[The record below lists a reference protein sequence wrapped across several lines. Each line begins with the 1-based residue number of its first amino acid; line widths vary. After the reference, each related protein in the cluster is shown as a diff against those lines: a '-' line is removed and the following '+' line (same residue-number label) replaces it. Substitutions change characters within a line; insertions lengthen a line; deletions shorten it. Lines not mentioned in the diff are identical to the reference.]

1 MTVPP
6 EPAPA
11 PMIEAGHL
19 IDPDSEV
26 RGVWIASVWNLDYPS
41 RPDLTADELRAEL
54 DGILSVMAENGLNT
68 LFFQVRPAAD
78 ALYDSDLFP
87 VSQALSTSGTLTFD
101 PLRYLVETARP
112 QNIRVFAWV
121 NPLRATLTGTDV
133 SALPDGH
140 PAKSHPDWTVAYAD
154 GRLYFNAGLPEVRQL
169 VTDGVREIV
178 TKYDVD
184 GVVFDDYF
192 YPYPANG
199 AEFED
204 GDAFRQYGGSFSDLG
219 DWRRDNINRLIESC
233 FETVHFIDPECL
245 FGVSPYGV
253 WQNSDGKNGGS
264 DTASFE
270 AYKSLFC
277 DAPAW
282 IEGGY
287 IDFLSPQIYWD
298 FETKQ
303 APFDTVLRWWNDRLD
318 GTNIKLWVS
327 HACYKYGEEDWSDP
341 TGQLCQQITY
351 ARSERAYYGSI
362 LYGYDELK
370 NNTRGAAEDTKEAFS
385 PEIIYSPTLSNGL
398 GVSVSSPVPGTELD
412 GASTYIMGLSDPYY
426 PLTVDGK
433 KVGRTKS
440 GYFSFTVTLER
451 GENTF
456 VFEQN
461 GKKYTYT
468 VWFGKKTSTVEE
480 TELSEADPDP
490 DPEEELT
497 VLDSLAVTWSYP
509 VTDIMTDEDI
519 LWVSCTA
526 PAGAEVTADIGGVV
540 TKLVPLTH
548 PSKDKTDDGWVY
560 ISYGANAKL
569 PEAPDGCLW
578 DCGPVRFAAS
588 HPDSA
593 EPLTRDGIRV
603 RTLGKDAGVPVTV
616 NADYTALKTSRQ
628 SSYYN
633 DYTVQSAGMTDEA
646 IAQRD
651 GFYLLRMGGY
661 IAEGDVTETV
671 RPRIDPESYDTVGL
685 PYPVPVP
692 GSEEDPEEEEK
703 TDGAE
708 DSPAETEAPE
718 TNPAESAPDEPSAD
732 GQSLNAEGTDG
743 TGKPDEEANPETE
756 PEKTADPETEPEA
769 GDKPADEAE
778 KAPAVITA
786 ALYDARLSPLPSVT
800 SGETINRGRVTEVL
814 FHLSV
819 PDNADGTPPARIM
832 PPYNG
837 SAEDGVFVLTFY
849 SADGERCALP
859 TVAEN
864 PLFDAVE
871 IIPLSDRVRY
881 VFSLKD
887 PMNFYGF
894 DLEYRGSGEA
904 VLMLRN
910 PIPVD
915 LTAERPLSGIR
926 LVLDAGHGGD
936 DPGAFGPMRAGAS
949 LDDTETPSLT
959 ESPAF
964 SNSEK
969 DLNLT
974 LTLAAAEKLR
984 ELGATVLLTR
994 EEDVTCDLLARA
1006 AWLEE
1011 VEPDL
1016 CISLHQN
1023 SIGYA
1028 TDITKVRG
1036 TLGLFCEAGGQL
1048 LADCVG
1054 RSVASSLYRNY
1065 RGTAWQALAVC
1076 RNPKFPSALIEV
1088 GFMTSVEEYE
1098 FMTSP
1103 RGVELGAKGV
1113 ADGVMRY
1120 FERMAGFAGE

>member
-1 MTVPP
+1 MLKKRRLPLPLLLILALCLPSLLFSSCRKKELPDMSMPP

-11 PMIEAGHL
+11 PMIEAGRL

-41 RPDLTADELRAEL
+41 RTDLSADELRAEL
-54 DGILSVMAENGLNT
+54 DAILSVLEGNGLNT
-68 LFFQVRPAAD
+68 IFFQVRPAAD

-87 VSQALSTSGTLTFD
+87 VSEALSTSGTLTFD

-112 QNIRVFAWV
+112 HNIRVFAWV

-133 SALPDGH
+133 SVLPDGH
-140 PAKSHPDWTVAYAD
+140 PAKEHPEWTVAYAD
-154 GRLYFNAGLPEVRQL
+154 GRLYFNAGLPEVRQF

-192 YPYPANG
+192 YPYPSGG
-199 AEFED
+199 ADFED
-204 GDAFRQYGGSFSDLG
+204 GDAFRQYGGDFTDVG

-233 FETVHFIDPECL
+233 HEVVRFIDPECL

-253 WQNSDGKNGGS
+253 WQNDDGKNGGS
-264 DTASFE
+264 ETRSFE
-270 AYKSLFC
+270 AYKSLYC
-277 DAPAW
+277 DATAW
-282 IEGGY
+282 IDGEY

-298 FETKQ
+298 FETSQ

-341 TGQLCQQITY
+341 AGQLCQQIAY
-351 ARSERAYYGSI
+351 ARSERSYYGSI

-370 NNTRGAAEDTKEAFS
+370 NNTRGASDDTKEAFS

-398 GVSVSSPVPGTELD
+398 GVSVSSPLPGTELD
-412 GASTYIMGLSDPYY
+412 GASTWVMGMSDPCY
-426 PLTVDGK
+426 PLTVNGK

-440 GYFSFTVTLER
+440 GAFSFTVTLEP

-456 VFEQN
+456 VFRQN

-468 VWFGKKTSTVEE
+468 LWFGKKTSSVEE
-480 TELSEADPDP
+480 TELSEADSDP

-497 VLDSLAVTWSYP
+497 VLDSLGVTWSYP
-509 VTDIMTDEDI
+509 TTDVMTDEDI

-526 PAGAEVTADIGGVV
+526 PAGAEVTADIGGIV
-540 TKLVPLTH
+540 TNLVPLTH
-548 PSKDKTDDGWVY
+548 PSKDKTEDGWVY

-569 PEAPDGCLW
+569 PAAPAGCLW
-578 DCGPVRFAAS
+578 DCGPVRFTAV
-588 HPDSA
+588 HPDSD
-593 EPLTRDGIRV
+593 EPMTRDGIRV
-603 RTLGKDAGVPVTV
+603 RTLGEDAGVPVTV
-616 NADYTALKTSRQ
+616 KSDYTALKTSRQ

-633 DYTVQSAGMTDEA
+633 DYTVQSAGMTDDA
-646 IAQRD
+646 VAQRD

-661 IAEGDVTETV
+661 VAEGDVTELARTL
-671 RPRIDPESYDTVGL
+671 IDPQDRADYGL
-685 PYPVPVP
+685 TDPEPDEAVDDPVPDE
-692 GSEEDPEEEEK
+692 SE
-703 TDGAE
+703 
-708 DSPAETEAPE
+708 
-718 TNPAESAPDEPSAD
+718 AD
-732 GQSLNAEGTDG
+732 
-743 TGKPDEEANPETE
+743 
-756 PEKTADPETEPEA
+756 TADPGNGPDPADTDQEEKEAEEDKDGPGEEPDSGDDAEPE
-769 GDKPADEAE
+769 DP
-778 KAPAVITA
+778 PAVITA
-786 ALYDARLSPLPSVT
+786 DLYRAPLSDRAVVQ
-800 SGETINRGRVTEVL
+800 SGETVNRGRVTEVL
-814 FHLSV
+814 FHLSRGKT
-819 PDNADGTPPARIM
+819 AEDGTSVSRIM

-837 SAEDGVFVLTFY
+837 SAEDGVFVLTLY
-849 SADGERCALP
+849 SVDGERSSIPAM
-859 TVAEN
+859 AEN
-864 PLFDAVE
+864 PLFDSVE
-871 IIPLSDRVRY
+871 IIPFSDRVRY
-881 VFSLKD
+881 VFALKD
-887 PMNFYGF
+887 PVNFYGF
-894 DLEYRGSGEA
+894 DLEYRGDGEA

-915 LTAERPLSGIR
+915 LRAERPLEGIR

-936 DPGAFGPMRAGAS
+936 DPGAFGPVRAGAS
-949 LDDTETPSLT
+949 LQSDADAASPS
-959 ESPAF
+959 F

-969 DLNLT
+969 DLNLA
-974 LTLAAAEKLR
+974 LALAAAEKLR
-984 ELGATVLLTR
+984 ELGAHVILTR
-994 EEDVTCDLLARA
+994 EEDVTFDLLERA
-1006 AWLEE
+1006 ALLEQI
-1011 VEPDL
+1011 EPDL
-1016 CISLHQN
+1016 CLSLHQN

-1036 TLGLFCEAGGQL
+1036 ALGLWCEAGGQL

-1065 RGTAWQALAVC
+1065 RGTAWQALAMC

-1098 FMTSP
+1098 FMTSE
-1103 RGVELGAKGV
+1103 RGLELGAQGV

-1120 FERMAGFAGE
+1120 FERMAEFAGE